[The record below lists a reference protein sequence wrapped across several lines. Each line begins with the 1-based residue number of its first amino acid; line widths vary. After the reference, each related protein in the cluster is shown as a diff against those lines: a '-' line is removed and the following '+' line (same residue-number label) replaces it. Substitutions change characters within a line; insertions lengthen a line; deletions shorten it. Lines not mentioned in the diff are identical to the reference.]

1 MAQSSMTSTC
11 DKMLFAWNHNPLAPD
26 NYVDIAQC
34 LSIVN
39 RRMYRQGMNY
49 AVGSIEF
56 YSVQGGRVE
65 VNIVPRTWVA
75 DNATTKAFEAW
86 KDQRAEVLKESPSLK
101 AKWSDFKIFLDPQ
114 HVTNGVGLNLTPTD
128 SNGGPY
134 ALGEWNESN
143 FVVPVDGGAAG
154 AGSAQEVTMH
164 VVGDHM
170 PAGSF
175 NTATTS
181 ASLIKSYADSRAI
194 ILSPDPVQPSGYN
207 TNMYIRES
215 SHDEMAIDI
224 IQNVTN
230 LNDEPPYDRALYP
243 GGATNAPEPEYVDQ
257 AIISNYGDAS
267 VFSKGVIG
275 SFIAPLGLLKITGQN
290 FDADNTISM
299 VINMVPGNYKGI
311 LAEGGL

>member
-1 MAQSSMTSTC
+1 MASSKIASTC

-65 VNIVPRTWVA
+65 VDIVPRTWVA

-114 HVTNGVGLNLTPTD
+114 HVTNGVGLNLTPVD

-134 ALGEWNESN
+134 ALGEWNESQ
-143 FVVPVDGGAAG
+143 FVVPITGGSTG
-154 AGSAQEVTMH
+154 TAQEVTMH
-164 VVGDHM
+164 VVGDHI
-170 PAGSF
+170 PAGAFAS
-175 NTATTS
+175 TTTS

-194 ILSPDPVQPSGYN
+194 ILAPDPVQPGGYD

-215 SHDEMAIDI
+215 SHDEMSADLIS
-224 IQNVTN
+224 NVSDK
-230 LNDEPPYDRALYP
+230 NDNPPYDRTLYP
-243 GGATNAPEPEYVDQ
+243 GGATNAPEPEYVQ
-257 AIISNYGDAS
+257 EAIISNYGDSS

-275 SFIAPLGLLKITGQN
+275 SFIAPLGLLKITGKS
-290 FDADNTISM
+290 FDPDNTISM
-299 VINMVPGNYKGI
+299 VINLVPGNYKGI